1 MRKIAS
7 LFTMLMLLSA
17 LAFGQNRT
25 ITGTVTDETGAPV
38 VGASVIIKGTRTGV
52 ATDNTGTFRIQAKTG
67 DVLVITGGI
76 DAIEVT
82 VGSESTLTVSA
93 KRTVIA
99 GTEVVVTSAYGMKR
113 TLRNATV
120 NAQVVTG
127 DQLNTIRQTNLNS
140 ALAGKV
146 SGLQVRSQSA
156 AKLGNAGT
164 GNIRLRGESGF
175 GGGGDPIYVVDG
187 TILPN
192 INDVNNDDIEDIT
205 VLQGPAASAIFGPQ
219 GARGAIVVTLKKAKK
234 GAKGYGVDLNLGVNV
249 DKVYILPN
257 YQNSYAGGNT
267 ADMFKYTWQ
276 PGHPELWKKLD
287 GKYYHDYSDDASWGP
302 RMVGQ
307 EYIPWYAWYD
317 GHRYAGQTATLQPQP
332 DNARDYY
339 NTGIS
344 FNNSVAFSK
353 ATDNVSFRVGFNNVE
368 AQGLIPTTTM
378 KKNVFNL
385 AGSIEVT
392 SKLTASINFNYATQM
407 LNGEFND
414 DYSNQ
419 TTGSFNQWFH
429 RNLDMKIMK
438 ELKDLR
444 TPNGIWASWNHN
456 NPTVYNPANTKP
468 FYAGN
473 YWYNFYKWFDLV
485 KLVSNTDRYFGDITL
500 AYQLH
505 KNWRLRGT
513 YRKQQNLLWSE
524 DKYATDL
531 VESGTQTTGNC
542 PECLGYYGT
551 NSSNSNRTNMEAQL
565 TFNRKYNK
573 FNVNAS
579 LGTDIFRQFQRGN
592 SANTNNGLSVP
603 NLFSI
608 ANSKNPPSVGN
619 ARNDF
624 RYSAVFVTGAFGYDN
639 FLNLDLTIRQDWMS
653 DLPPAKSYIVSKSA
667 GISFIFSQLLK
678 QDWLSFGK
686 LRASVGEIPTGI
698 GAYAYPGFSYA
709 PNQFQWNSNILM
721 GTPDVLVDPNIRGSV
736 TRQMEIGIDLEFFKR
751 RLGLSATYWDGD
763 DKDFPTLVA
772 MNGAS
777 GFTNLLT
784 NAGLITKKG
793 MNFKLMGRPVWNSN
807 VKWEINTNWGI
818 LSENKVVEL
827 SPGVDKTPG
836 IQGNW
841 GTVGPYMIHQVG
853 KDWGQLYGNGM
864 KRINGQP
871 VLDANGAYVND
882 PAVSFGS
889 VLPKHTFGAQTTVE
903 YKRFILSAN
912 ADGQIGGKFFSLSN
926 MWGSYSGL
934 TARTATVNDKGNPIR
949 DAVADGGGVHVFGVD
964 NTGRPVDYYVEAQ
977 DYFHNIYN
985 TRAFDPYV
993 YDLTFVKL
1001 REVSLGYSLPI
1012 DKWGFT
1018 KKWARQAVLSVTSR
1032 NLILIYAKTDDFDP
1046 SEISNLSG
1054 EAGNLPGTRGFGVN
1068 LKLGF

>member
-38 VGASVIIKGTRTGV
+38 QGASVIIKGTRTGV

-76 DAIEVT
+76 DALEVT
-82 VGSESTLTVSA
+82 VGSESTLTISA

-205 VLQGPAASAIFGPQ
+205 VLQGPAAAAIFGPQ

-257 YQNSYAGGNT
+257 YQNSYAGGNSQ
-267 ADMFKYTWQ
+267 DMFKYTWQ

-344 FNNSVAFSK
+344 FNNSIAFSK

-368 AQGLIPTTTM
+368 AQGLIPTTSM

-392 SKLTASINFNYATQM
+392 PKLTASINFNYATQF

-414 DYSNQ
+414 AYSNQ

-513 YRKQQNLLWSE
+513 YRKQQNLIWSE

-542 PECLGYYGT
+542 PECLGYYET
-551 NSSNSNRTNMEAQL
+551 NTSNANRTNMEAQL

-579 LGTDIFRQFQRGN
+579 LGTDIFRQLIKGN

-619 ARNDF
+619 TRTDF
-624 RYSAVFVTGAFGYDN
+624 RYSAVFVTA
-639 FLNLDLTIRQDWMS
+639 
-653 DLPPAKSYIVSKSA
+653 A
-667 GISFIFSQLLK
+667 
-678 QDWLSFGK
+678 
-686 LRASVGEIPTGI
+686 
-698 GAYAYPGFSYA
+698 
-709 PNQFQWNSNILM
+709 
-721 GTPDVLVDPNIRGSV
+721 
-736 TRQMEIGIDLEFFKR
+736 
-751 RLGLSATYWDGD
+751 
-763 DKDFPTLVA
+763 
-772 MNGAS
+772 
-777 GFTNLLT
+777 
-784 NAGLITKKG
+784 
-793 MNFKLMGRPVWNSN
+793 
-807 VKWEINTNWGI
+807 
-818 LSENKVVEL
+818 
-827 SPGVDKTPG
+827 
-836 IQGNW
+836 
-841 GTVGPYMIHQVG
+841 
-853 KDWGQLYGNGM
+853 
-864 KRINGQP
+864 
-871 VLDANGAYVND
+871 
-882 PAVSFGS
+882 
-889 VLPKHTFGAQTTVE
+889 
-903 YKRFILSAN
+903 
-912 ADGQIGGKFFSLSN
+912 
-926 MWGSYSGL
+926 
-934 TARTATVNDKGNPIR
+934 
-949 DAVADGGGVHVFGVD
+949 
-964 NTGRPVDYYVEAQ
+964 
-977 DYFHNIYN
+977 
-985 TRAFDPYV
+985 
-993 YDLTFVKL
+993 
-1001 REVSLGYSLPI
+1001 LGYS
-1012 DKWGFT
+1012 
-1018 KKWARQAVLSVTSR
+1018 
-1032 NLILIYAKTDDFDP
+1032 
-1046 SEISNLSG
+1046 
-1054 EAGNLPGTRGFGVN
+1054 PGLDV
-1068 LKLGF
+1068 